1 MLFRS
6 EFIKRPGLV
15 KATDIVSVTPP
26 AYKQSQG
33 LAEYNNKII
42 AMIDNTLY
50 KVDPSTYAVSTLG
63 TTSASTN
70 QSYFV
75 KTFLNNYLMMQ
86 NRNNGYLLK
95 QDDTFTKI
103 TNDSVVSATIM
114 NGGGNYSE
122 GATVTFSAPTSGTT
136 TTGEAVVTEGVIT
149 AIDIINHGSGY
160 TLVPTITITPAVT
173 KTTTGTGTSGEF
185 TITVSDATGIY
196 IGMDATGTGIGT
208 VTDPGVYTN
217 IQNSVFG
224 TLGVA
229 TATNTISTQTTQTTA
244 DISSGFANILGG
256 SGIKIGRA
264 HV

>member
-6 EFIKRPGLV
+6 SASLTKDSYSANCIFETRDQKREFIKRPGLV
-15 KATDIVSVTPP
+15 KATNIVSVTPP

-103 TNDSVVSATIM
+103 TNNSVVSATIM

-122 GATVTFSAPTSGTT
+122 GATVTFS
-136 TTGEAVVTEGVIT
+136 E
-149 AIDIINHGSGY
+149 
-160 TLVPTITITPAVT
+160 
-173 KTTTGTGTSGEF
+173 
-185 TITVSDATGIY
+185 
-196 IGMDATGTGIGT
+196 
-208 VTDPGVYTN
+208 
-217 IQNSVFG
+217 
-224 TLGVA
+224 
-229 TATNTISTQTTQTTA
+229 
-244 DISSGFANILGG
+244 
-256 SGIKIGRA
+256 IGRA